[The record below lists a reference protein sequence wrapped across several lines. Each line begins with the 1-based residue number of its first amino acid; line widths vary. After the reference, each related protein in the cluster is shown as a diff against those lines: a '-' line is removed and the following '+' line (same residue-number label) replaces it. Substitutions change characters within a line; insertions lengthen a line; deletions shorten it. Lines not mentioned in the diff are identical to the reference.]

1 MGNSNSNAKLSIN
14 LNNHNQP
21 LSTGDRLEGRICL
34 NIDHKFI
41 LCDQLRI
48 KLRGIEMSTKF
59 NKDAEN
65 YRIKTEQVLSSHKI
79 TQKKELDQFYNYDDC
94 IHTFT
99 DGKLTHGQ
107 YEYAFSIL
115 LPSNIPSSFTT
126 TSCAV
131 TYTLE
136 AWLERTGLAS
146 KDISYYC
153 DIKIVKPV
161 QLPEPLPLL
170 IGPCDARMT
179 KFFGRS
185 AGIITVG
192 AMASIPGA
200 TPGDTFKVYYTLS
213 NHSTKRIKALIITLY
228 EDINLNLY
236 KRNTRTRCILYTTRI
251 DAKQLPESHKVNTL
265 QSALSPLTHVRHI
278 NPTLS
283 SLIHGYFN
291 S

>member
-1 MGNSNSNAKLSIN
+1 MGNSNSNTKLSFKIN
-14 LNNHNQP
+14 NQT
-21 LSTGDRLEGRICL
+21 LSAGDRLEGRICL
-34 NIDHKFI
+34 NVDHKFVY
-41 LCDQLRI
+41 CDQLRI
-48 KLRGIEMSTKF
+48 KLQGIEMSTKF

-107 YEYAFSIL
+107 YEYDFSIL

-136 AWLERTGLAS
+136 ASLERSGFAS
-146 KDISYYC
+146 KDIRYKC
-153 DIKIVKPV
+153 DIKIINPV
-161 QLPEPLPLL
+161 QLPEPLLLL
-170 IGPCDARMT
+170 IGPCDTRMT
-179 KFFGRS
+179 KLFGRS

-192 AMASIPGA
+192 AMASLSGA

-213 NHSTKRIKALIITLY
+213 NHSTKRIKALTITLY

-251 DAKQLPESHKVNTL
+251 DATQLPESHKVNSL
-265 QSALSPLTHVRHI
+265 PSALQPLTHVRHI
-278 NPTLS
+278 TLNLS
-283 SLIHGYFN
+283 SLIHEYFN